1 MRYNPVS
8 GRGRT
13 RSYAEWI
20 AKDNSTGRSGS
31 LQTFGTKSAFL
42 RLTNLPGWG
51 VKVLIEGTRELIE
64 YPYIIV
70 YRVDEQRREIVVISI
85 IHGVRDREGKE
96 TE

>member
-1 MRYNPVS
+1 
-8 GRGRT
+8 
-13 RSYAEWI
+13 
-20 AKDNSTGRSGS
+20 
-31 LQTFGTKSAFL
+31 
-42 RLTNLPGWG
+42 LPGWG

-85 IHGVRDREGKE
+85 IHGVLDREGKE

>member
-1 MRYNPVS
+1 MDCEGQLDRAIRIVANIRDQIGFLETDELARM
-8 GRGRT
+8 GRQG
-13 RSYAEWI
+13 
-20 AKDNSTGRSGS
+20 
-31 LQTFGTKSAFL
+31 
-42 RLTNLPGWG
+42 
-51 VKVLIEGTRELIE
+51 LIEGTRELIE

>member
-1 MRYNPVS
+1 MDCEGQLDRAIRIVANIRDQIGFLETDELARM
-8 GRGRT
+8 GRQG
-13 RSYAEWI
+13 
-20 AKDNSTGRSGS
+20 
-31 LQTFGTKSAFL
+31 F
-42 RLTNLPGWG
+42 
-51 VKVLIEGTRELIE
+51 IEGTRELIE